1 MLSKSTDHKIKRARA
16 KREIADHGPQP
27 PAGDTCWNSDSPAV
41 DPDFL
46 LLQEGVPLI
55 ALVASLAVMNSPPR
69 KARKITQATLAFQ
82 LTPKCSKTPGKGSP
96 ELATHPKG
104 CISPSPSTSNPSA
117 LASTPVPST
126 EVDDD
131 DDEEEEIDTRNTVLA
146 STRCTFTVPLHRPEL
161 SGYRRCFRSNRR
173 LGGNKISW
181 IYLHGVELEK
191 RGPSGKWIKHW
202 ICRYCH
208 EQGRI
213 KVMNAQASTNCTRH
227 LNDQHG
233 IGLERLEESVQA
245 QGRIEGFMD
254 EHLWEERWREDYV
267 NWIAKDDITLSQATS
282 PHLQR
287 LLARSGPK
295 VTNLLPQRSSARRW
309 LMDAYE
315 QRKPEVAES
324 LHTSLSDVSLSFD
337 GWSSPNGLSLL
348 GVVAHWIDKDCTL
361 RNALIGMPRLEGQ
374 HSGEK
379 IAEAVSALI
388 RDYGIQR
395 KIGAFV
401 LDNAA
406 NNDTAVEILA
416 QEFGLDPAQCRLRC

>member
-82 LTPKCSKTPGKGSP
+82 LTPKCSKTPGKGSL

-181 IYLHGVELEK
+181 IYLYGVELEK

-213 KVMNAQASTNCTRH
+213 KVMNA
-227 LNDQHG
+227 
-233 IGLERLEESVQA
+233 
-245 QGRIEGFMD
+245 
-254 EHLWEERWREDYV
+254 
-267 NWIAKDDITLSQATS
+267 
-282 PHLQR
+282 
-287 LLARSGPK
+287 
-295 VTNLLPQRSSARRW
+295 
-309 LMDAYE
+309 
-315 QRKPEVAES
+315 
-324 LHTSLSDVSLSFD
+324 
-337 GWSSPNGLSLL
+337 
-348 GVVAHWIDKDCTL
+348 
-361 RNALIGMPRLEGQ
+361 
-374 HSGEK
+374 
-379 IAEAVSALI
+379 
-388 RDYGIQR
+388 
-395 KIGAFV
+395 
-401 LDNAA
+401 
-406 NNDTAVEILA
+406 
-416 QEFGLDPAQCRLRC
+416 